1 MGEMIEI
8 LKAMLNKG
16 YEYFADTDKGIV
28 FHSKNK
34 EGFIKFKSW
43 GEAQD
48 WLKKG
53 NNNESE

>member
-1 MGEMIEI
+1 MSEMIEI
-8 LKAMLNKG
+8 LKAMLDKG

-28 FHSKNK
+28 FRSKNK

-48 WLKKG
+48 WIKKG
-53 NNNESE
+53 TQE